1 MVANEH
7 LSSGLGALASDGRD
21 SDVLHREVA
30 ALTARV
36 RELEQQV
43 SDLDISLTM
52 AAEHGDAIEA
62 DLSATNIRLQR
73 EIMERMRAENCL
85 QTLLG
90 ALRQQRDDLEI
101 LVTTITEHS
110 DDIDAQWLRRYS
122 EIEFVSRTDPLT
134 GIANRRGLSDVL
146 DTEWRR
152 GLRTGSSLALI
163 MLDADYFKAFND
175 TYGHP
180 AGDACLVQLA
190 RILRQACRRPVDL
203 VARYGGEEFV
213 VVLPE
218 ADMDG
223 ALAVV
228 GAIRESLAALAIPHA
243 GSPFGTV
250 TVSLGITAEV
260 PSRERSPAALL
271 ADADHLLYAA
281 KQGGRDTYRTPRGP
295 A

>member
-1 MVANEH
+1 M
-7 LSSGLGALASDGRD
+7 
-21 SDVLHREVA
+21 A

-36 RELEQQV
+36 RDLEQQV
-43 SDLDISLTM
+43 SDLDISLSM

-62 DLSATNIRLQR
+62 DLSATNARLQR

-85 QTLLG
+85 QTLLS

-134 GIANRRGLSDVL
+134 GVANRRGLSEVL

-163 MLDADYFKAFND
+163 LLDVDHFKVFND
-175 TYGHP
+175 TYGHQ

-190 RILRQACRRPVDL
+190 RTLRNACRRPVDL

-213 VVLPE
+213 LVLPE
-218 ADMDG
+218 SDLEG
-223 ALAVV
+223 ALTVV
-228 GAIRESLAALAIPHA
+228 RTIRDDLAAQAIPHA
-243 GSPFGTV
+243 GSPFGVV
-250 TVSLGITAEV
+250 TVSLGVAAEV

-271 ADADHLLYAA
+271 ADADHLLYGA
-281 KQGGRDTYRTPRGP
+281 KQGGRNTFRTPRGH